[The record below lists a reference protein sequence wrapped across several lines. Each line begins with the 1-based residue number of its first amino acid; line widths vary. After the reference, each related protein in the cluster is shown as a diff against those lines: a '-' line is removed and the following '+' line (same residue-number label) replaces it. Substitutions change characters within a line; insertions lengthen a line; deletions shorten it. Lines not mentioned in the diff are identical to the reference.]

1 VLLTKHYS
9 MLKEDAIIK
18 IRYTIIEIEE
28 CMLSQQQ
35 QPQGV
40 RDDLPVKTVANGW
53 FWVVTDHWSAS

>member
-1 VLLTKHYS
+1 